1 MIAKLTNRTV
11 KALKPRNKPY
21 DVRDTDIKGFLLR
34 VSPSGNMTYYL
45 QYRNVDGLQKHYRI
59 RTVGNITPVQARDIA
74 EKKAGEIANGIDIQ
88 AHKKIQRKEAERSR
102 SSTLG
107 GFLNKRYREWAS
119 VHLRDS
125 FENIKRIERNFSNL
139 FPRPLS
145 EINSWVIEK
154 WRSERLKSGISK
166 VTVNRD
172 VAAIKA
178 VISKAVEWEVIPY
191 NPLAKVKP
199 FKIQSLGRVR
209 YLTASEEA
217 TLKKYLEVRD
227 IKIINER
234 ASVNERRIGRGYE
247 LLPDLIGCKYADHIT
262 PLVLLGLNTGLRK
275 GELFNL
281 DWSDINLKTK
291 TLTVQGKTSKSGE
304 TRYIPLNIDALNI
317 LKQWRDQSKNNGY
330 VFPAKDGKRL
340 GTIQVPWENV
350 IKDSKIKNFRFHDLR
365 HSFASKLVMKGV
377 PLNTVREL
385 LGHGDLKTTLRYAHL
400 APDHKADAVALLN
413 S

>member
-1 MIAKLTNRTV
+1 MIAKLTSRTV

-34 VSPSGNMTYYL
+34 VSPSNNMTYYL
-45 QYRNVDGLQKHYRI
+45 QYRNADGLQKHYKI
-59 RTVGNITPVQARDIA
+59 GTVGSITPVQARDIA
-74 EKKAGEIANGIDIQ
+74 GKKAGEIAKGIDIQ
-88 AHKKIQRKEAERSR
+88 EHKKIQRKSAERSR

-107 GFLNKRYREWAS
+107 GFLNKRYRDWSTEHRKDS
-119 VHLRDS
+119 V
-125 FENIKRIERNFSNL
+125 ENIKRIERNFSNL
-139 FPRPLS
+139 FARPLS

-154 WRSERLKSGISK
+154 WRTERLKSGISK

-172 VAAIKA
+172 VSALKG
-178 VISKAVEWEVIPY
+178 VISKAVEWEIIPY
-191 NPLAKVKP
+191 SPLAKVKP
-199 FKIQSLGRVR
+199 LKVQSLGKVR
-209 YLTASEEA
+209 YLTDIEE
-217 TLKKYLEVRD
+217 TSLKKNLNARD
-227 IKIINER
+227 MKIINER
-234 ASVNERRIGRGYE
+234 ASCNEWRRAWGYE
-247 LLPDLIGCKYADHIT
+247 LLPNLLGCKYADHLT
-262 PLVLLGLNTGLRK
+262 PIVLLGLNTGLRK
-275 GELFNL
+275 GELFDL
-281 DWSDINLKTK
+281 SWSDINLKIK
-291 TLTVQGKTSKSGE
+291 TLTVQGETSKSGE
-304 TRYIPLNIDALNI
+304 TRYIPLNADAVSI
-317 LKQWRDQSKNNGY
+317 LKQWREQNTSAGY

-340 GTIQVPWENV
+340 RSIQTSWENV

>member
-1 MIAKLTNRTV
+1 MIAKLTSRTV

-45 QYRNVDGLQKHYRI
+45 QYRNADGLQKHYRI
-59 RTVGNITPVQARDIA
+59 KAVGNITPVQARDIA
-74 EKKAGEIANGIDIQ
+74 EKKSGEIATGIDIQ
-88 AHKKIQRKEAERSR
+88 EHKKIQRKEAVRSR

-107 GFLNKRYREWAS
+107 GFLNTRYKEWSS
-119 VHLRDS
+119 VHHKDNT
-125 FENIKRIERNFSNL
+125 ENIKRIERNFSNL

-145 EINSWVIEK
+145 EINSWVVEK

-172 VAAIKA
+172 ISALKG
-178 VISKAVEWEVIPY
+178 VISKAVEWEIIPY

-199 FKIQSLGRVR
+199 LKIQSLGRVR
-209 YLTASEEA
+209 YLTTHEED
-217 TLKKYLEVRD
+217 TLKQKLADRD
-227 IKIINER
+227 KKIISERGSGNEW
-234 ASVNERRIGRGYE
+234 RRIRGRE
-247 LLPDLIGCKYADHIT
+247 LLPDLVGCKYADHLT
-262 PLVLLGLNTGLRK
+262 PIVLLGLNTGLRK
-275 GELFNL
+275 GELFSL

-304 TRYIPLNIDALNI
+304 TRYMPLNTDAINI
-317 LKQWRDQSKNNGY
+317 LKQWRGQSIKSEF
-330 VFPAKDGKRL
+330 VFPAKGGKRL
-340 GTIQVPWENV
+340 NNIQTSWENV

-365 HSFASKLVMKGV
+365 HSFASKLVMKGA

-413 S
+413 D